1 MVRVADGVEALTKTL
16 ASGYAWIVRDKI
28 GFLSSSFPVGLRL
41 CKEVLPQRLILG
53 AVSSKMR
60 ARLAVGVL
68 VSAAAAIA
76 SAVRLPGLDGAHVQP
91 SARVSELFEQLKDW
105 WASQETC
112 KLTTCLGMR
121 FAHHVPATR
130 PRIVEPICGLPCES
144 CTLCWLA
151 LG

>member
-1 MVRVADGVEALTKTL
+1 M
-16 ASGYAWIVRDKI
+16 RDKI

-41 CKEVLPQRLILG
+41 CKAVLPQRLVLG

-91 SARVSELFEQLKDW
+91 SARVSELFEQLKD
-105 WASQETC
+105 SQETC
-112 KLTTCLGMR
+112 KLTTCLGM
-121 FAHHVPATR
+121 
-130 PRIVEPICGLPCES
+130 CLPTTCLQHAQEELS
-144 CTLCWLA
+144 QSVGCRASLVHCA
-151 LG
+151 G